1 MEALYYGRDKH
12 KKRSKLSGKS
22 HARQT
27 LLNATRGKL
36 RHFFLFS
43 TDSLVPSR
51 CSARS
56 RRAKLEKWSWPEF
69 ICLRREHRLA
79 RPQKATVRDARSI
92 RTRACG
98 GCDLYSRRAQK
109 ARWIIAEVPPHGIAE
124 REGDRGRPGRDRER
138 KRKSEMASAVDC
150 RGYFRMYIIDIIN
163 SMLLLYV
170 VTSELVETYIAL
182 HAILDR
188 CAMIV
193 VWNVVCDMEEDNIL
207 LNFGIVPI
215 FYILQS
221 KCWCHVRVS
230 RGLR

>member
-1 MEALYYGRDKH
+1 MLAIVKIAYRKASNIYH
-12 KKRSKLSGKS
+12 NKRSGWKLCITDAINTKS
-22 HARQT
+22 ALSYRESHMRARQT

-36 RHFFLFS
+36 WHFLFFFFLFS

-124 REGDRGRPGRDRER
+124 REGGRGRPGRDKER
-138 KRKSEMASAVDC
+138 MRKSEMASAVDC

-170 VTSELVETYIAL
+170 VTSELVETYI
-182 HAILDR
+182 
-188 CAMIV
+188 
-193 VWNVVCDMEEDNIL
+193 
-207 LNFGIVPI
+207 
-215 FYILQS
+215 
-221 KCWCHVRVS
+221 
-230 RGLR
+230 